1 MGQEKPVES
10 VTVGDFSYVLVPSA
24 FGTLSV
30 VWREVEAGPQVY
42 RLFLP
47 GERTPMQEV
56 VQVAFPGADQRSCPA
71 IAGLAVRIQRFL
83 EGDAVGFDLGLV
95 VLEGCSEFQRSVLR
109 AEHQIPRGWV
119 STYGRIARR
128 LGVPGGARAVG
139 GALSRNPFPILV
151 PCHRAIR
158 SDGQLGGFQG
168 GLEMK
173 RALLELEGVEVTP
186 AGKVRVDRLYY

>member
-1 MGQEKPVES
+1 VES
-10 VTVGDFSYVLVPSA
+10 VTLGDFSYVLVPSA
-24 FGTLSV
+24 FGALSI
-30 VWREVEAGPQVY
+30 VWRGAEAGPKVY
-42 RLFLP
+42 RVFLP
-47 GERTPMQEV
+47 GERTSVQEV
-56 VQVAFPGADQRSCPA
+56 VQTAFPGADQRSCPA
-71 IAGLAVRIQRFL
+71 IAGLAARIGRFL
-83 EGDAVGFDLGLV
+83 EGDAVGFDLDLV
-95 VLEGCSEFQRSVLR
+95 ALERCSEFQRSVLR

-173 RALLELEGVEVTP
+173 RALLELEGVVVTP
-186 AGKVRVDRLYY
+186 AGKVRTDRFYY

>member
-1 MGQEKPVES
+1 VER
-10 VTVGDFSYVLVPSA
+10 VTLGDFSYVLVPSA
-24 FGTLSV
+24 FGALSV
-30 VWREVEAGPQVY
+30 VWRGAEAGPKVY
-42 RLFLP
+42 RVFLP

-56 VQVAFPGADQRSCPA
+56 VQAAFPGADQRSCPA
-71 IAGLAVRIQRFL
+71 IAGLAARIRRFL

-95 VLEGCSEFQRSVLR
+95 ALERCSEFQRSVLR

-168 GLEMK
+168 GLAMK
-173 RALLELEGVEVTP
+173 RALLQLEGVVVTP
-186 AGKVRVDRLYY
+186 AGKVRADRFYY

>member
-1 MGQEKPVES
+1 LEGNVE
-10 VTVGDFSYVLVPSA
+10 TITPEGFSYVLVPSA

-30 VWREVEAGPQVY
+30 VWRGVEAGPQVY

-47 GERTPMQEV
+47 GERTPVQQV
-56 VQVAFPGADQRSCPA
+56 VQTAFPGADQRSCPA
-71 IAGLAVRIQRFL
+71 IAGLAARIQRFL
-83 EGDAVGFDLGLV
+83 EGDAVGFDLELV

-173 RALLELEGVEVTP
+173 RALLELEGVVVTP
-186 AGKVRVDRLYY
+186 AGKVRTDRLYY